1 MSDQESEND
10 NNSVLNYNKLTW
22 NATIEKLFRSWCDI
36 ARCYKWLHEKSYHKY
51 RKINYAFA
59 IPIIVLSTLTGTANI
74 GINGLVPA
82 ESTAFANLVI
92 GLVSIITGVIGTL
105 QSFFRYPQL
114 SEAHLNAYTGW
125 SRFERLISTELNL
138 ERKAR
143 RNTGDFLKICRN
155 EYERLM
161 EQSPLVPP
169 EITKEFTLKFGKKEM
184 ILQPDTLEDIKPTH
198 IFVDSE
204 EEDFDNLMEH
214 ETIRQKFNQ
223 RIEEVVATRRKMEEA
238 KYELR
243 RKLEKT
249 ASGRH
254 PIVDAPVSL
263 GDRIPRSER
272 VRRMTP
278 PPTPIELPRDIKI
291 NVKDLINKMEE
302 NDVIKKKYAVEGV
315 PFSVVEN
322 SSQKSQ
328 DK

>member
-1 MSDQESEND
+1 MSDHESEND

-22 NATIEKLFRSWCDI
+22 NASIEKLFRSWCDI

-74 GINGLVPA
+74 GINGLVPP

-161 EQSPLVPP
+161 EQSPLIPP
-169 EITKEFTLKFGKKEM
+169 EITREFTQKFGAKNM
-184 ILQPDTLEDIKPTH
+184 MMLLPDTLEDIKPTH
-198 IFVDSE
+198 IFVDSD
-204 EEDFDNLMEH
+204 EEDFENLMEN
-214 ETIRQKFNQ
+214 ETIREKFNK
-223 RIEEVVATRRKMEEA
+223 RIEEVVASRQKMEEA
-238 KYELR
+238 KTELR
-243 RKLEKT
+243 RKLET
-249 ASGRH
+249 PNTRRPSYMDI
-254 PIVDAPVSL
+254 PTNFV
-263 GDRIPRSER
+263 DRIPSNER
-272 VRRMTP
+272 PHRRMTP
-278 PPTPIELPRDIKI
+278 PPTPIEMPSDIKI
-291 NVKDLINKMEE
+291 NVRNLISKMEE
-302 NDVIKKKYAVEGV
+302 NDVIKKKYAVEPA

-322 SSQKSQ
+322 SSEKN
-328 DK
+328 